1 MLKATL
7 NHAEIVVQKVTD
19 LPPNVMIEF
28 YATDEAG
35 TPLNST
41 DVQSKLT
48 ENGASFSLSPQ
59 YLVLEVETKG
69 QRGCG
74 GAWL

>member
-1 MLKATL
+1 MLKAAL
-7 NHAEIVVQKVTD
+7 SHADIVVQKVTD

-28 YATDEAG
+28 YATNDAG
-35 TPLNST
+35 TPLNAT

-59 YLVLEVETKG
+59 FLVLEVETKG
-69 QRGCG
+69 EGVV